1 MSWWN
6 SSRAVYGAELRA
18 GAQCF
23 VDHGWP
29 VVPGT
34 WWQAGGW
41 RGLPEASGQ
50 LAASGWDSAPAVV
63 GGVLEASCDS
73 AQVTEWWSAA
83 PFAVLL
89 ATGTALDVLEV
100 PAWMGQR
107 MATTLRSV
115 GLVAPLAAMPAGRW
129 WFPVTSGGA
138 EPTER
143 LADAGVVRHGS
154 GSWVIAPPSEC
165 ADGLVHWRV
174 NPSACGW
181 RLPAS
186 ELVQSA
192 AAEAARWRAAEGD
205 DWSVAQRPTGVASGM
220 RS

>member
-1 MSWWN
+1 MSSWWN

-18 GAQCF
+18 GALCL

-34 WWQAGGW
+34 WWQGDGW
-41 RGLPEASGQ
+41 HGLPDRP
-50 LAASGWDSAPAVV
+50 GWNLVPTVP
-63 GGVLEASCDS
+63 GGVDAASCDP
-73 AQVTEWWSAA
+73 AQVARWWSTAA
-83 PFAVLL
+83 QSVLL
-89 ATGTALDVLEV
+89 ATGGALDVVEV
-100 PAWMGQR
+100 PAWMGRR
-107 MATTLRSV
+107 MAATLRGV
-115 GLVAPLAAMPAGRW
+115 GLVAPLAATPAGQW
-129 WFPVTSGGA
+129 WFPVRIGQRDLPELLT
-138 EPTER
+138 
-143 LADAGVVRHGS
+143 DAGVVLHGE

-192 AAEAARWRAAEGD
+192 AAEAARWRASEGD
-205 DWSVAQRPTGVASGM
+205 DRSVAQRPTGVASGM